1 MIIKHIKRGLNILLR
16 PQKEFSEI
24 NNHSFETAAA
34 NYTLLLITVGI
45 AAGVFNLLFSLIK
58 AFFLDLFLNIDIN
71 YWRMI
76 NYAFGVGASIIFFY
90 IFAGT
95 FLIFFISIILKPF
108 FRKMK
113 YVDLLRLL
121 FYSSTPILLFA
132 WLQFNAL
139 PLVIWSIFLF
149 ITGIKSY
156 KSITIKKHSIQ
167 RRD

>member
-1 MIIKHIKRGLNILLR
+1 
-16 PQKEFSEI
+16 
-24 NNHSFETAAA
+24 
-34 NYTLLLITVGI
+34 
-45 AAGVFNLLFSLIK
+45 
-58 AFFLDLFLNIDIN
+58 LDLFLNIDIN